1 MTNTE
6 PTEHPPADE
15 LRRVTAYLAN
25 VASDFAFQ
33 AGVGSME
40 TAGGW
45 VSFLAANPESAS
57 LFYNLRSRLCP
68 LIFGFMVA
76 LAGMEKTAKCLPLE
90 WRARQKAW
98 NNDQHRTNRSFE
110 AMPVAL
116 VQSSVIHCA
125 HQQRPLLW

>member
-6 PTEHPPADE
+6 PTEHPTADE

-45 VSFLAANPESAS
+45 VSFLAANPEKCEPFLQS
-57 LFYNLRSRLCP
+57 P
-68 LIFGFMVA
+68 LKA
-76 LAGMEKTAKCLPLE
+76 LPADFWLHGCLSWHGKDGKVFTPRMARKTKGME
-90 WRARQKAW
+90 Q
-98 NNDQHRTNRSFE
+98 
-110 AMPVAL
+110 
-116 VQSSVIHCA
+116 
-125 HQQRPLLW
+125 